1 MPDLR
6 HVESRSRPKKKSAD
20 SHENEAASYGLIY
33 VNEIARQTLLKEK
46 KPQFPV
52 GSIIVREKLLKEGDA
67 TPQLLVA
74 LVKHERGFNTKA
86 NDWEFL
92 VLDGKASVIQRSEKT
107 GSCQTCHA
115 QQKETD
121 FVFRSYLPEEVRSQ
135 QR

>member
-6 HVESRSRPKKKSAD
+6 HVESAAKPKKKSAD

-33 VNEIARQTLLKEK
+33 VNEVARHALLNEK

-52 GSIIVREKLLKEGDA
+52 GSIIVREKLAKEGDTA
-67 TPQLLVA
+67 PQLLVA
-74 LVKHERGFNTKA
+74 LVKHERGFNAKA

-92 VLDGKASVIQRSEKT
+92 VLDGKASVIQRREKT

-121 FVFRSYLPEEVRSQ
+121 FVFRSYLSEAVRRE